1 VKIDDF
7 EDHMWIASIGVV
19 LAVTIAICLVSLLT
33 REPPGNFGVRRR
45 RQFDD

>member
-1 VKIDDF
+1 
-7 EDHMWIASIGVV
+7 MWIVPIAVV

-33 REPPGNFGVRRR
+33 HELRGNFGVRRR